1 MKTVKIILLAI
12 ILVSLVSCSS
22 LKPDATVKTFFE
34 AVQRFDFDEMANTIV
49 PDKQV
54 EVLVEISE
62 IQSQNDEMPKEF
74 YDFLRLNAGKLTY
87 KILDAQVTGDNAT
100 VSVSVNY
107 IDAGPII
114 QATLG
119 EFFVKMLGLSFGGT
133 EPTEEMTEEMFMT
146 LLNEQI
152 ELQEEKFKEKTVE
165 VNLEKINDVW
175 YVADINDDLL
185 DIVMSGFIS
194 ALEGIN
200 NAFSLNQEPADEAI
214 TSDGPTP
221 TPDPKNVLYEINNFV
236 ISDIWNDGFNVF
248 VWYLQTGKGPTG
260 GSVDIDFTKT
270 QLTLAMTKKA
280 EYDVYIA
287 GLDDSYSS
295 IKDVWNKLS
304 SEIDSLYQQI
314 QAGAQTLDTG
324 LFVQYRDAFSK
335 LIYDL

>member
-1 MKTVKIILLAI
+1 MKTVKIVLLAI
-12 ILVSLVSCSS
+12 ILISLVGCTPS
-22 LKPDATVKTFFE
+22 KPDATVKTFFE

-49 PDKQV
+49 PDKQI
-54 EVLVEISE
+54 EVLVEISD
-62 IQSQNDEMPKEF
+62 IQTENDEMPKEF
-74 YDFLRLNAGKLTY
+74 YDFLKLNSGKLTY
-87 KILDAQVTGDNAT
+87 KILDTQVTGDKAT

-107 IDAGPII
+107 VDAGSII

-119 EFFVKMLGLSFGGT
+119 EFFVKMLGLSFGAT
-133 EPTEEMTEEMFMT
+133 EPTEDMTEEMFMT

-152 ELQEEKFKEKTVE
+152 ELQEEEYKEKTVE
-165 VNLEKINDVW
+165 VNLEKIDDRW

-185 DIVMSGFIS
+185 DIIMSGFIS
-194 ALEGIN
+194 ALEEIS
-200 NAFSLNQEPADEAI
+200 NAFSVNQEPADEAI
-214 TSDGPTP
+214 TSEGPTP
-221 TPDPKNVLYEINNFV
+221 TLDPINILYEIDNFV

-248 VWYLQTGKGPTG
+248 VWYFQTGKGPTG

-280 EYDVYIA
+280 EYDVFVA

-304 SEIDSLYQQI
+304 QEIDSLYQQI
-314 QAGAQTLDTG
+314 QSGAQTLDTG